1 VTERHQRERI
11 FAAVAT
17 GMAKHGYSELTIDR
31 IIRPARV
38 SRTTF
43 YRHFADKRDA
53 VTTAHAQSLA
63 RLRSKIEEACRSES
77 EWAEKVKVAIEAT
90 VDFAIAE
97 PARAQLLATGFL
109 GADLT
114 LTRGVRVS
122 YEELA
127 TLLSEGRRQRPEA
140 EALPALTEQAL
151 VGAIVSVL
159 GRGLLSS
166 EPECIDRMRAELSQF
181 ALIPYLGHSAAARA
195 VGAT

>member
-11 FAAVAT
+11 FASVAS
-17 GMAKHGYSELTIDR
+17 GMAKYGYSDLTIDH

-43 YRHFADKRDA
+43 YRHFADKSDA
-53 VTTAHAQSLA
+53 VTAAHAQSLA
-63 RLRSKIEEACRSES
+63 RLRSKIEEACGSES

-109 GADLT
+109 AADLT
-114 LTRGVRVS
+114 VTRRAWVS

-127 TLLSEGRRQRPEA
+127 SLLRAGRRQRPEG
-140 EALPALTEQAL
+140 ETLPALTEQAL

-166 EPECIDRMRAELSQF
+166 EPGCFDGMGTQLSQF
-181 ALIPYLGHSAAARA
+181 ALIPYLGPGAAARA
-195 VGAT
+195 VGAA